1 MLEGLTPATGKNSCK
16 VGDVLATLDAKDQ
29 TILTE
34 ALADKRWS
42 PMGLSKALRARG
54 LILGKD
60 TIRTHTEQSCR
71 CYKA

>member
-1 MLEGLTPATGKNSCK
+1 MLEGLAPTTGKTTCK

-29 TILTE
+29 EILIA

-54 LILGKD
+54 VILGKD
-60 TIRTHTEQSCR
+60 TLRTHTEENCR
-71 CYKA
+71 CFKA

>member
-16 VGDVLATLDAKDQ
+16 VGDILITLEEQDRN
-29 TILTE
+29 ILNE

-54 LILGKD
+54 VILGKD
-60 TIRTHTEQSCR
+60 TLRTHSEENCR
-71 CYKA
+71 CFKA